1 MNIELKNFKTEQD
14 AKKFI
19 SDNFMN
25 PELFPAL
32 KPIFPDL
39 YDEDLENICK
49 EEQELRFRFLSALE
63 SEITIQEQIS
73 DAVIQDYYNGRN
85 DFTDED
91 YDTAKE
97 VEKQAVRLW
106 SMIVVGQ
113 SDYMAER
120 DKDADTLINDEVL
133 KDSNPKPQNDY
144 DFDDDIPF

>member
-32 KPIFPDL
+32 KLIFPDP

-49 EEQELRFRFLSALE
+49 EKQELRFRFLSALE
-63 SEITIQEQIS
+63 SEISIQEQIS
-73 DAVIQDYYNGRN
+73 ESVIQDYYNGRN
-85 DFTDED
+85 DFTEED
-91 YDTAKE
+91 YNAAKE

-106 SMIVVGQ
+106 TMIIIGQ
-113 SDYMAER
+113 SDYMVER
-120 DKDADTLINDEVL
+120 DKDADRLINGDIL
-133 KDSNPKPQNDY
+133 NYSNPKPQNDF
-144 DFDDDIPF
+144 DFDDIPF